1 MDVTAI
7 TGDIGAGKSTITK
20 LLAEKLQCELL
31 DADRVTA
38 ELWTNEKVKAMAL
51 SRWGSEIFDEA
62 GNIIKPKISRIIF
75 TDKAEYEFCNS
86 MLHPLIMNELER
98 KARNFPRAI
107 IEIPLLFEVGR
118 PKWIDQV
125 IYVSASFETRAKRCM
140 LQRGWN
146 IEELQ
151 RREEFLLP
159 RDIKLSQSDYI
170 INNDGDFSDAIYQVS
185 KLLINF

>member
-38 ELWTNEKVKAMAL
+38 ELWTSERVKTMAL
-51 SRWGSEIFDEA
+51 SRWGSEILDEA

-75 TDKAEYEFCNS
+75 TDKDEYKFCNS

-98 KARNFPRAI
+98 QAKNFQRVI

-118 PKWIDQV
+118 PEWIRQV
-125 IYVSASFETRAKRCM
+125 IYVTASFTTRAKRCE

-146 IEELQ
+146 IEELL

-159 RDIKLSQSDYI
+159 SDAKISQSDYV
-170 INNDGDFSDAIYQVS
+170 INNDGEFDEVIAQVN